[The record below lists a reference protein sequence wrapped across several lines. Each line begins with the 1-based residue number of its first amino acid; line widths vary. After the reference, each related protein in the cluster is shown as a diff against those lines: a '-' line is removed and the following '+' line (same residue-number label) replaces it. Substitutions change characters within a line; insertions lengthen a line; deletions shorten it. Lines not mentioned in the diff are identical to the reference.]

1 MTLSEQRLD
10 AWRAVLNTRARV
22 LALAESAFAREELPP
37 LAWYDVLWAIRRAPD
52 RRLRLSELAESL
64 TVSRGGAT
72 KLVDRLAAQGLLE
85 REACAGDQRG
95 RYAVITPAG
104 TELLRR
110 MWPVYRRVLEEALD
124 VDDAEA
130 AAVAA
135 ALAYPRTSSGVSSVG
150 EERTTSASERASAAG
165 G

>member
-1 MTLSEQRLD
+1 MPLSEPQLD
-10 AWRAVLNTRARV
+10 AWRAVLNTYARIV
-22 LALAESAFAREELPP
+22 ALVESAFAEGGLPP
-37 LAWYDVLWAIRRAPD
+37 LAWYDVLWALRRAPD
-52 RRLRLSELAESL
+52 RRLRLSELADSL

-85 REACAGDQRG
+85 REACEGDRRG

-104 TELLRR
+104 TELLRK
-110 MWPVYRRVLEEALD
+110 MWPVYKRVLEAALT

-130 AAVAA
+130 AAVAN
-135 ALAYPRTSSGVSSVG
+135 ALAYPRTSSEFNSAAD
-150 EERTTSASERASAAG
+150 ERTTSASARASSAG